1 MWIMFVFISFSQ
13 IDCFVATGNI
23 LALEN
28 QDHTSTDRL
37 MLIDFEYSSYNYRL
51 SINPCWFI
59 WCKVQQ
65 KKLYFWIE
73 CGVFILCRG
82 FDFGNH
88 FCEWMYD
95 YTYNQWPFFKA
106 TPENYPTREQQVSL
120 SLVKGSNNCQ
130 HFFDPDLLL
139 MEAHKNHNIVMIQ
152 LHFKYQ
158 VLATI

>member
-1 MWIMFVFISFSQ
+1 MAFLLQS
-13 IDCFVATGNI
+13 CFAAAGNI

-28 QDHTSTDRL
+28 LDHTSTDRL

-51 SINPCWFI
+51 SVNSCCHV
-59 WCKVQQ
+59 WCKLQQ
-65 KKLYFWIE
+65 KLYLWNE
-73 CGVFILCRG
+73 CDVFVLCRG

-120 SLVKGSNNCQ
+120 SLVKGNINCQ
-130 HFFDPDLLL
+130 HVSDSNLLL
-139 MEAHKNHNIVMIQ
+139 SLTRIK
-152 LHFKYQ
+152 FKQ
-158 VLATI
+158 SIFKWMNCLIAL